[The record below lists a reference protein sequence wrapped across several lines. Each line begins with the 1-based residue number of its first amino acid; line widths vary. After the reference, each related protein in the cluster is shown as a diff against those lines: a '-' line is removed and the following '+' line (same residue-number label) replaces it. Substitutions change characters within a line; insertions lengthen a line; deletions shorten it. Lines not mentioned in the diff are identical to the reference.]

1 MLTIST
7 QIMDLKRRHEIY
19 SRRFTK
25 VSEPVSLLEEPMKME
40 FFLKRTT
47 SKRERKNR
55 SHPSSNE
62 VMVYNRGRVP
72 RIFSDGEKTQ
82 EINTLKITKEYC
94 ETLLQWNYTTDL

>member
-1 MLTIST
+1 
-7 QIMDLKRRHEIY
+7 
-19 SRRFTK
+19 
-25 VSEPVSLLEEPMKME
+25 MKME

-82 EINTLKITKEYC
+82 EINTLKITK
-94 ETLLQWNYTTDL
+94 

>member
-40 FFLKRTT
+40 FFLKRIT

-55 SHPSSNE
+55 SHPYSNE

-82 EINTLKITKEYC
+82 EINTLKITK
-94 ETLLQWNYTTDL
+94 

>member
-1 MLTIST
+1 
-7 QIMDLKRRHEIY
+7 
-19 SRRFTK
+19 
-25 VSEPVSLLEEPMKME
+25 MKME

-55 SHPSSNE
+55 SHSSSNE

-94 ETLLQWNYTTDL
+94 ENVIAMKLYN